1 MGLPKLGSCRLA
13 LSAAKP
19 NNHPVRPLASAAA
32 SSALSKLLGF
42 SRNKSGINP
51 TYRSRALLQVGAERS
66 EAQPNNHPVHPLA
79 SAAASSALSKLLGFS
94 RNKSGINPTCRSRAL
109 LQVGAER
116 SEAQQPSGPSAPH
129 WNQPFAPDVYDA
141 E

>member
-19 NNHPVRPLASAAA
+19 NNHPVHPLASAAA

-66 EAQPNNHPVHPLA
+66 EAQ
-79 SAAASSALSKLLGFS
+79 
-94 RNKSGINPTCRSRAL
+94 
-109 LQVGAER
+109 
-116 SEAQQPSGPSAPH
+116 QPSGPPARQRCRVFCPIQAVGLLPEQVRD
-129 WNQPFAPDVYDA
+129 QPNLPKPGALA
-141 E
+141 GWR